1 MLNSTT
7 YKFDFDDVLIQPS
20 VLTQIRTRSKI
31 DCHYQNNSFPIFA
44 APMDTV
50 IDEKNY
56 KKFLDLGI
64 NVCLPRGIKVQ
75 AANTKSPFLFSSVS
89 LTEAENFKKSD
100 QLPNCLLI
108 DIANGHMEAMKDVII
123 KLKKEHPLTLIMVG
137 NIANPET
144 FKELSNA
151 GADFIRVGIGNGA
164 GCLTTQ
170 NAALGYPMA
179 SLVNEIYQVKVKEN
193 LKAKIVADGGFKDY
207 ADIIKGLA
215 LGADYI
221 MLGSIFNKCIESAGT
236 NYFKGI
242 KIPESLAIKLFKRN
256 FKIVKYFRGMSTKE
270 VQKKWGRKKL
280 KTSEGV
286 VRKRKALYT
295 LDGFVENLEHYL
307 KSNMSYCNALSLKD
321 YIGKADFNL
330 ITTNARNRFAK

>member
-31 DCHYQNNSFPIFA
+31 DCTYEKSTFPIFA

-64 NVCLPRGIKVQ
+64 NVCLPRGINIESP
-75 AANTKSPFLFSSVS
+75 NTKSPYLFTSVS
-89 LTEAENFKKSD
+89 LTEAENFKKTD

-123 KLKKEHPLTLIMVG
+123 KLKKQHPKTMIMVG

-179 SLVNEIYQVKVKEN
+179 SLVNEIYQLKIKEN
-193 LKAKIVADGGFKDY
+193 LQAKIVADGGFKDY

-242 KIPESLAIKLFKRN
+242 KIPECMALKLFKKN
-256 FKIVKYFRGMSTKE
+256 FEIIKYFRGMSTKE

-286 VRKRKALYT
+286 VRKRKAEYT
-295 LDGFVENLEHYL
+295 LSGFVENLEHYL
-307 KSNMSYCNALSLKD
+307 KSNMSYCNAINLAE